1 MCDNNRNEN
10 FKNKNVEPDNDWKE
24 NHPNEN
30 LAYDNDRKENIT
42 NENLVPD
49 NNRKENILRKNRE
62 PNSNRKENKKFCEK
76 EIYKNDV
83 TKMILIKVLQT
94 MEKKESLMKR
104 MNKKRNW
111 KYWKNAKKG

>member
-1 MCDNNRNEN
+1 M
-10 FKNKNVEPDNDWKE
+10 
-24 NHPNEN
+24 
-30 LAYDNDRKENIT
+30 
-42 NENLVPD
+42 PD

-94 MEKKESLMKR
+94 MEKKESLIKR
-104 MNKKRNW
+104 VNKK
-111 KYWKNAKKG
+111 KELKVLEKC